1 VLSSSHLSAE
11 ERVRCWVDALLVAV
25 GDPKPNQNLALPDCR
40 DGHILLR
47 AVEHIE
53 ADERFDHSLSSG
65 TLWGSSADPD
75 AYEAC
80 RLRALL
86 HRLAYEP
93 HGATLTFG
101 GEDDA
106 GRGPTFG
113 VGLVN
118 RAFDMLDAKE
128 RNHVVHGKADGL
140 KRFVNLPRDFHSL
153 AENRRRLIAALTR
166 RIGRRGVLAVAV
178 PPKDS
183 RGFGPKGS
191 RGFGDYVDEGLLR
204 CVIQLPGRAG
214 IVLILEGREGRGD
227 DAQESPVL
235 FISIPDAWKH
245 RSKLGTSVTLGPEG
259 QSPLDAIAALVVAD
273 RAGCLAAKEDF
284 GANEPAFSYVSRDE
298 IRRRRYEL
306 RSPPHPADAP
316 QEEAKVSAEDLEKK
330 LEEIYAMEQARNV
343 LDQSVDSLLD
353 RLLS

>member
-1 VLSSSHLSAE
+1 
-11 ERVRCWVDALLVAV
+11 VDALLVAV
-25 GDPKPNQNLALPDCR
+25 GDPKPSQNLALPDCR

-53 ADERFDHSLSSG
+53 ADEGFDHSLSSG

-80 RLRALL
+80 RLRSLL

-101 GEDDA
+101 GQDGA

-113 VGLVN
+113 VALVN
-118 RAFDMLDAKE
+118 RAFDMLDARE

-153 AENRRRLIAALTR
+153 TVSRRRLIAAMTR

-183 RGFGPKGS
+183 RGFE
-191 RGFGDYVDEGLLR
+191 DYVEEGLLR

-214 IVLILEGREGRGD
+214 IVLILEGLEGRGD

-235 FISIPDAWKH
+235 FISIPDGWKH
-245 RSKLGTSVTLGPEG
+245 RSKLGTSVTLGPKG
-259 QSPLDAIAALVVAD
+259 QSPLDAIAAIVVAD
-273 RAGCLAAKEDF
+273 RAGSLAAKEDF
-284 GANEPAFSYVSRDE
+284 GANEPAFSYVSRNE
-298 IRRRRYEL
+298 IMRRRYEL

-330 LEEIYAMEQARNV
+330 LEAIYAMEQARNV